1 MRKSRFTTEQI
12 VAILQEHAA
21 GASPADLMRRHGI
34 SRPTFYQW
42 KKRFGDLQVNEAKR
56 LRTLEDE
63 NARLKRLVAEQ
74 ALSLQILRDVLG
86 KER

>member
-21 GASPADLMRRHGI
+21 GASSTDLMRRHSI

-42 KKRFGDLQVNEAKR
+42 KKRFGDRQVNEAKR
-56 LRTLEDE
+56 LRKLEDE

-74 ALSLQILRDVLG
+74 ALNLQILRDVLG
-86 KER
+86 KDR